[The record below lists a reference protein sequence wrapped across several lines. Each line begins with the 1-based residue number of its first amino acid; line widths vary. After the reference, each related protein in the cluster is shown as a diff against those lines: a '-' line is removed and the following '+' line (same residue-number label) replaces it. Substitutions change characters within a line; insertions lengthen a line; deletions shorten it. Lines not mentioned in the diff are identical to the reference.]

1 MRKHTKALATIM
13 AAATL
18 AMASAV
24 TSLANTGWL
33 NVQNK
38 WYYYDE
44 AGNSVRNQWVE
55 NDNDLFWLKD
65 NGEMAIQSW
74 VNYENSWYWVNAQ
87 GAMVTDSWIPI
98 TNNWYY
104 VGQDGK
110 MLANTWFEYNNRSYY
125 LTESGAAAK
134 GWVELDGKWYY
145 FDRTNGDMKK
155 STTIDGYTVNKEG
168 VYVKQF
174 YQLQCISIGLGYVC
188 VFNPIRFRVKEN
200 RLYTECWG
208 VLKSILPAFF

>member
-55 NDNDLFWLKD
+55 NDNDLFCPKD
-65 NGEMAIQSW
+65 NGEMAIQAG
-74 VNYENSWYWVNAQ
+74 VYYDNSGYWVNA
-87 GAMVTDSWIPI
+87 
-98 TNNWYY
+98 
-104 VGQDGK
+104 
-110 MLANTWFEYNNRSYY
+110 
-125 LTESGAAAK
+125 
-134 GWVELDGKWYY
+134 
-145 FDRTNGDMKK
+145 
-155 STTIDGYTVNKEG
+155 
-168 VYVKQF
+168 
-174 YQLQCISIGLGYVC
+174 
-188 VFNPIRFRVKEN
+188 
-200 RLYTECWG
+200 
-208 VLKSILPAFF
+208 